1 MQDGTTGFDATGDSP
16 LLSPRLLLI
25 SVIIIA
31 LLALA
36 SLAINIFGK
45 LYGAQLALAGHS
57 DSLEIFEIAIGR
69 DMVKLNANA
78 IRFEPQRRN
87 GPAERVDLQLHWPTM
102 EGYSRARRRAFDD
115 VRQAQPLIFLQISQ
129 STMSRD
135 MSGRVE
141 PIYRHLL
148 TGLQEVGPAGLQL
161 HHFKPGTGFEGEVL
175 LTGETS
181 DGNAY
186 AVRCLIPSEDKL
198 ASSSDC
204 QRDIHAGEDLSV
216 LYRFSSRL
224 LPDWKQI
231 DEAVRDYITERAHA
245 LHPAGTGKKPET
257 LSTKHSS

>member
-1 MQDGTTGFDATGDSP
+1 MQNGAGGASATEETP
-16 LLSPRLLLI
+16 LLSHRFLLI
-25 SVIIIA
+25 SVLVIA

-36 SLAINIFGK
+36 SLAINIYGR
-45 LYGAQLALAGHS
+45 LYGAQLAFAGHS
-57 DSLEIFEIAIGR
+57 DSLEVYDITIGR
-69 DMVKLNANA
+69 DLIHLTANT
-78 IRFEPQRRN
+78 IRFEPQRRT
-87 GPAERVDLQLHWPTM
+87 GATERVDLQLHWPSM
-102 EGYSRARRRAFDD
+102 EGYSHARRLAFDD
-115 VRQAQPLIFLQISQ
+115 IGQVQPLIFLQISQ

-148 TGLQEVGPAGLQL
+148 TGPTEAAPAGLQL

-175 LTGETS
+175 LTGEAT
-181 DGNAY
+181 DGGVY
-186 AVRCLIPSEDKL
+186 AIRCLIPTDDKL

-231 DEAVRDYITERAHA
+231 DDAVRSFVEQRAEA
-245 LHPAGTGKKPET
+245 AHPVGTTKKP
-257 LSTKHSS
+257 